1 MDDEKPI
8 KISQASAKRLISDI
22 KSIIKEP
29 LEKQGIYYKHDE
41 VDMLKGYAMI
51 IGPAD
56 SVYENGYYFF
66 EFNFPTDYPFSPPKL
81 KYCTND
87 GCTRFHPNLY
97 KNGKV
102 CLSILNTWRGPAWTS
117 CQTISTILLTL
128 LSILDNSPLLNEP
141 GVTET
146 YKDVPI
152 YNEIIRYKNIEF
164 SILEIM
170 KEDSRYR
177 PKQFNVFLEPITKH
191 FEENKERIKEIIS
204 EKKLIF
210 PLQVYKTSI
219 YSLTTTIDYESLLKK
234 YNRITG
240 VNLNDAFLPK

>member
-1 MDDEKPI
+1 MDDETPI
-8 KISQASAKRLISDI
+8 RISQASAKRLIRDI

-51 IGPAD
+51 IGQAD

-66 EFNFPTDYPFSPPKL
+66 EFNFPTDYPFSPPNL

-102 CLSILNTWRGPAWTS
+102 CLSILNTWRGPVWTS

-141 GVTET
+141 GVTKT
-146 YKDVPI
+146 YQDVPI

-164 SILEIM
+164 SILEM
-170 KEDSRYR
+170 VSEDSTYR

-204 EKKLIF
+204 EKKLIL
-210 PLQVYKTSI
+210 PCGIYKTSI
-219 YSLTTTIDYESLLKK
+219 YSLTIDIDYDSLLKK
-234 YNRITG
+234 YNRITR
-240 VNLNDAFLPK
+240 VNLNGAFLPK